1 MIITVRVKE
10 VTNITSTHPIADGK
24 VVIGDHEEEEL
35 EDEFCVARAT
45 NFIRQLPG
53 GSSAFV
59 STSLS
64 VSPQNGS
71 SSSSHLSTHTHK
83 TSYSRRPA
91 TMNTLLRWSIENSGT
106 GETAPQQ
113 QPGQPGWTN
122 SSQPRL
128 EPKKFDT
135 GIIDAILGK
144 PDSVLMKEALEV
156 ATNNDAD
163 EDDRLQALDNFEMV
177 SQAVVCISSCR

>member
-1 MIITVRVKE
+1 MGLEQPGHFPLPARPHQVRGP
-10 VTNITSTHPIADGK
+10 SS
-24 VVIGDHEEEEL
+24 
-35 EDEFCVARAT
+35 
-45 NFIRQLPG
+45 
-53 GSSAFV
+53 GSA
-59 STSLS
+59 
-64 VSPQNGS
+64 P
-71 SSSSHLSTHTHK
+71 
-83 TSYSRRPA
+83 P
-91 TMNTLLRWSIENSGT
+91 
-106 GETAPQQ
+106 APQQ

-156 ATNNDAD
+156 ATNNEAD

-177 SQAVVCISSCR
+177 SQAVVCISSCC